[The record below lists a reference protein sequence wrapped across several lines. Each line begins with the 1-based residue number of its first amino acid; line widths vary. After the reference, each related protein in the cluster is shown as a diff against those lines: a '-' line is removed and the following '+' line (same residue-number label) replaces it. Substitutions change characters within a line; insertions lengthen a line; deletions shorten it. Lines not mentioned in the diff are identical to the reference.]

1 MARTPK
7 KTPDMQ
13 EPALDEPK
21 IEGALTV
28 LRETGENARAL
39 AAQLGY
45 QGALTVDALEDRI
58 RIGQR
63 RTIEAVMELGASL
76 MLLREITPHGEFEE
90 RSAAFGID
98 PRMARRLMSATLKFS
113 NRVSKPVLEAAGS
126 QTKLLELVVLDEDEI
141 EALAKGDS
149 VRGVKL
155 DDVETM
161 SVRELRAALREA
173 NAEADATKK
182 VLADKNAKLDAE
194 RAKLRRIKAATPDQ
208 VLKEITTEAGLI
220 KHEIWAA
227 LRAKLLPACEALRD
241 HGAEHGVET
250 TLQMANLVGELQAE
264 LAAIRSQFG
273 LPDLSD
279 GVSQALAGEVAQWG
293 GSSAPAH

>member
-1 MARTPK
+1 MARTTNKSRDLP
-7 KTPDMQ
+7 

-28 LRETGENARAL
+28 LRETGDNARAL
-39 AAQLGY
+39 AQQLGY

-63 RTIEAVMELGASL
+63 RTIEAAMDLGASL
-76 MLLREITPHGEFEE
+76 LLLREITPHGQFEE
-90 RSAAFGID
+90 RVEAFGFS
-98 PRMARRLMSATLKFS
+98 PVFARRLMSATLKFA
-113 NRVSKPVLEAAGS
+113 NRNSKSVLAAAGS
-126 QTKLLELVVLDEDEI
+126 QTKLLELMVLDEDELTVL
-141 EALAKGDS
+141 EGGGTA
-149 VRGVKL
+149 RGLLL
-155 DDVETM
+155 DDIETM

-182 VLADKNAKLDAE
+182 VLAEKNAKLDAE
-194 RAKLRRIKAATPDQ
+194 RAKLKRIKAATPDQ
-208 VLKEITTEAGLI
+208 VLKEMVSEAGLI

-227 LRAKLLPACEALRD
+227 LRAKLLPACEALRG
-241 HGAEHGVET
+241 HGIEHGVDT
-250 TLQMANLVGELQAE
+250 TLQMANLVGEVQAE
-264 LAAIRSQFG
+264 LNAIRAQFT

-293 GSSAPAH
+293 AAAPAH

>member
-7 KTPDMQ
+7 KPQDLAD
-13 EPALDEPK
+13 PALDEPK
-21 IEGALTV
+21 IEGALTE
-28 LRETGENARAL
+28 LRRTGENAQAL

-45 QGALTVDALEDRI
+45 QGALTIDALEDRI
-58 RIGQR
+58 RVGQR
-63 RTIEAVMELGASL
+63 RTVEAVMELGASL
-76 MLLREITPHGEFEE
+76 MLLREITPHGEFED
-90 RSAAFGID
+90 RCGAFGID

-141 EALAKGDS
+141 EALGKGES
-149 VRGVKL
+149 VRGVQL
-155 DDVETM
+155 DDIETM

-182 VLADKNAKLDAE
+182 VLAEKNAKLDAE
-194 RAKLRRIKAATPDQ
+194 RAKLKRIKAATPDQ
-208 VLKEITTEAGLI
+208 VLKEMVSEAGLI

-241 HGAEHGVET
+241 HGIEHGVDT
-250 TLQMANLVGELQAE
+250 TLQMANLVGEVQAE
-264 LAAIRSQFG
+264 LNAIRAQFT

-279 GVSQALAGEVAQWG
+279 GVSQTLAGEVAQWAG
-293 GSSAPAH
+293 NAAH

>member
-7 KTPDMQ
+7 KPQDLAD
-13 EPALDEPK
+13 PALDDPK
-21 IEGALTV
+21 IEGALTE
-28 LRETGENARAL
+28 LRRTGETAQAL

-45 QGALTVDALEDRI
+45 PGALTIDALEDRI

-76 MLLREITPHGEFEE
+76 MLLREITPHGEFED
-90 RSAAFGID
+90 RCSAFGID

-141 EALAKGDS
+141 EALGKGES
-149 VRGVKL
+149 VRGVQL
-155 DDVETM
+155 DDIETM

-182 VLADKNAKLDAE
+182 VLAEKNAKLDAE
-194 RAKLRRIKAATPDQ
+194 RAKLKRIKAATPDQ
-208 VLKEITTEAGLI
+208 VLKEMVSEAGLI

-241 HGAEHGVET
+241 HGAEHGVDT
-250 TLQMANLVGELQAE
+250 TLQMANLVGEVQAE
-264 LAAIRSQFG
+264 LNAIRAQFS

-279 GVSQALAGEVAQWG
+279 GVSQTLAGEVAQWAG
-293 GSSAPAH
+293 NAAH

>member
-1 MARTPK
+1 MPRAKNTPV
-7 KTPDMQ
+7 TLIEPDVDQ
-13 EPALDEPK
+13 AK
-21 IEGALTV
+21 IDGALV
-28 LRETGENARAL
+28 VMRETGENARQL
-39 AAQLGY
+39 AEQLGY

-76 MLLREITPHGEFEE
+76 LLLREITPHGEFEE
-90 RSAAFGID
+90 RCAAYGIEA
-98 PRMARRLMSATLKFS
+98 RMARRLMSATYKFS
-113 NRVSKPVLEAAGS
+113 NRVSKPVLTAAGS

-149 VRGVKL
+149 VRGVSL

-194 RAKLRRIKAATPDQ
+194 RAKLRRIKTAPPDE
-208 VLKEITTEAGLI
+208 VLKGLTDEAQVI
-220 KHEIWAA
+220 KHSAWAV
-227 LRAKLLPACEALRD
+227 LRGQLLPACEALRGHTD
-241 HGAEHGVET
+241 EHGVDT
-250 TLQMANLVGELQAE
+250 TLLMANMVGEIQAE
-264 LAAIRSQFG
+264 LSLIRSQFN

-279 GVSQALAGEVAQWG
+279 AASQALASEVAQWAG
-293 GSSAPAH
+293 NGAH

>member
-7 KTPDMQ
+7 KPQDLAD
-13 EPALDEPK
+13 PALDEPK
-21 IEGALTV
+21 IEGALTE
-28 LRETGENARAL
+28 LRRTGENAQAL

-45 QGALTVDALEDRI
+45 QGALTIDALEDRI

-76 MLLREITPHGEFEE
+76 MLLREITPHGEFED
-90 RSAAFGID
+90 RCSAFGID

-141 EALAKGDS
+141 EALGKGES
-149 VRGVKL
+149 VRGVQL
-155 DDVETM
+155 DDIETM

-182 VLADKNAKLDAE
+182 VLAEKNAKLDAE
-194 RAKLRRIKAATPDQ
+194 RAKLKRIKAATPDQ
-208 VLKEITTEAGLI
+208 VLKEMVSEAGLI

-241 HGAEHGVET
+241 HGAEHGVDT
-250 TLQMANLVGELQAE
+250 TLQMANLVGEVQAE
-264 LAAIRSQFG
+264 LNAIRAQFS

-279 GVSQALAGEVAQWG
+279 GVSQTLAGEVAQWAG
-293 GSSAPAH
+293 NAAH